1 MHVLIEA
8 FRLFSFYVVIDG
20 AAFRAIAVFNLFPP
34 FLLWIAVC
42 FLRPAFFGLLAD
54 FIFILRQFHAA
65 QPVSSLCCS
74 WRRS

>member
-20 AAFRAIAVFNLFPP
+20 AAFRATAVFNLFPP

-42 FLRPAFFGLLAD
+42 FLRNLRVTCRFYFYFEAVSCSTAGLK
-54 FIFILRQFHAA
+54 
-65 QPVSSLCCS
+65 SLL
-74 WRRS
+74 